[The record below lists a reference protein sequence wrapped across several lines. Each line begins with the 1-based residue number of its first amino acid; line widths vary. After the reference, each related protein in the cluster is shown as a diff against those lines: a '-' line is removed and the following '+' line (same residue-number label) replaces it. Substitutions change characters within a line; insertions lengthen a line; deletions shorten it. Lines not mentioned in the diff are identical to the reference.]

1 MRLRRVTAMSLTK
14 PALTAVSG
22 GTKIGAFKIGVGR
35 IERHQL
41 QHNAVGPAKAVLGW
55 IGVLRGAKVRASQL
69 ETTAVSPPFSLIHS
83 SIWTGSE
90 WRAGRSAFIGLKI
103 G

>member
-1 MRLRRVTAMSLTK
+1 MSLTK

-55 IGVLRGAKVRASQL
+55 IGVLRGAKVRAPRLLSQP
-69 ETTAVSPPFSLIHS
+69 ETTAVSPPFSLIDS

-90 WRAGRSAFIGLKI
+90 WPMGHTAS
-103 G
+103 